1 LFYFK
6 VGNLDLDFRSDKNNN
21 SNFNLKTKTPSST
34 KPPIIDD
41 IETLNMNKLVSMG
54 FGDRKLNSELL
65 KKYSHDMT
73 KVVTH
78 LLEKIND
85 DWSSRRH

>member
-1 LFYFK
+1 
-6 VGNLDLDFRSDKNNN
+6 
-21 SNFNLKTKTPSST
+21 
-34 KPPIIDD
+34 
-41 IETLNMNKLVSMG
+41 MNKLVSMG